1 MKYVFKSSHEQRLAL
16 KIRPGDERELS
27 SQRKSKNV
35 MLMFSLLLGCKQIFV
50 NGRICSVR
58 VCVCVCPHTCMNERA
73 AAPQHQQ
80 QVWTG
85 ACTNLC
91 ASSGMYVSDATRQQV
106 FVSACLLAGDTV
118 CECVYR
124 SVSECACDGQKG
136 VYLQGWKMLKLADV
150 AGQYTYSH
158 QPS

>member
-1 MKYVFKSSHEQRLAL
+1 MNENSLLRGSL
-16 KIRPGDERELS
+16 
-27 SQRKSKNV
+27 KNV
-35 MLMFSLLLGCKQIFV
+35 MLMFSLLLGCKKIFV

-118 CECVYR
+118 CVCVCVQECQWVCMWR
-124 SVSECACDGQKG
+124 SKRR
-136 VYLQGWKMLKLADV
+136 LF
-150 AGQYTYSH
+150 AGMENAKISRCCWTIH
-158 QPS
+158 LQPSAELKVPSSCVCI